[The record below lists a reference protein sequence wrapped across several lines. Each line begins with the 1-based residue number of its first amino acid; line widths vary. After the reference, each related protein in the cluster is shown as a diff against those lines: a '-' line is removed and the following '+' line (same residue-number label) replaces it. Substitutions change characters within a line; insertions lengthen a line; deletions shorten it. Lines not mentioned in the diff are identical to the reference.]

1 MGWMALV
8 REIGWKR
15 RVQFAEPNILVL
27 EGSSIDRWIY
37 IDLVTGKLLSATPM
51 WYVYCDFPK
60 LLDVEQVLQ
69 WLAEPEDEDDCSVGW
84 VIDQTLERG
93 VARCTVRQV
102 TVASCLKDRARPV
115 NIYID
120 QRSALEE
127 AIEINCGILEDLNAE
142 LTELENQLIVVKSQ
156 VDELTTITN
165 GQQEMYDRL
174 GENSN
179 EVD

>member
-1 MGWMALV
+1 MGWMTVV

-15 RVQFAEPNILVL
+15 RVQFAEPNVLVL
-27 EGSSIDRWIY
+27 EGSSSDKLIY
-37 IDLVTGKLLSATPM
+37 LDLVTGKLLLATRI
-51 WYVYCDFPK
+51 WYVYREFPK
-60 LLDVEQVLQ
+60 LLDVEQVLE

-84 VIDQTLERG
+84 VVDQTLERG

-102 TVASCLKDRARPV
+102 AVASGLKDQDWPV

-127 AIEINCGILEDLNAE
+127 AVEINCGILEDLNAE
-142 LTELENQLIVVKSQ
+142 LTDLENQLIVVKSQ

-174 GENSN
+174 GENKN
-179 EVD
+179 EID